1 MGIFKKLQEKKE
13 TGQYLTADEV
23 RFINAHKPTLNAVKS
38 LVQMKTEADEAGMTL
53 KDYMQKNN
61 LMPDPN
67 SPAVKMI
74 MNLHKP
80 ISNR

>member
-1 MGIFKKLQEKKE
+1 MNLKKKE
-13 TGQYLTADEV
+13 IQV
-23 RFINAHKPTLNAVKS
+23 INKNKPLLNAVKS
-38 LVQMKTEADEAGMTL
+38 LVQMKAEADEAGMTL

>member
-1 MGIFKKLQEKKE
+1 MNLKKKE
-13 TGQYLTADEV
+13 IQV
-23 RFINAHKPTLNAVKS
+23 INKNKPLLNAVKS

-53 KDYMQKNN
+53 KDYMQKNS

-74 MNLHKP
+74 INLHKP
-80 ISNR
+80 SLN

>member
-1 MGIFKKLQEKKE
+1 MMLELLKFNPPITLNNKTMKAKSLIQLKKE
-13 TGQYLTADEV
+13 A
-23 RFINAHKPTLNAVKS
+23 N
-38 LVQMKTEADEAGMTL
+38 EAGMTL

>member
-1 MGIFKKLQEKKE
+1 MNEEYPIKDYIAKKE
-13 TGQYLTADEV
+13 A
-23 RFINAHKPTLNAVKS
+23 N
-38 LVQMKTEADEAGMTL
+38 EAGMTL